1 MTSMPQFFRIWVHRS
16 AGSIFGPASSPVIR
30 NGAFLCFDDQ
40 ARAQAECDRLNAH
53 RGGPHLNYSIQPT
66 HIEAALPRELA
77 KRKLADAPSFSALA
91 TSPCYATDRRPRAR
105 RTA

>member
-1 MTSMPQFFRIWVHRS
+1 MPQFFRIWVHRS

-30 NGAFLCFDDQ
+30 NGAFLCFDDE
-40 ARAQAECDRLNAH
+40 ARAQAECDRLNAR

-77 KRKLADAPSFSALA
+77 KRKLADAPSFSALS